1 MIVTLTAA
9 AEADLEH
16 IGDYIA
22 QDNPPRAVS
31 FVRELRERCERLA
44 DTPKAFQLVPR
55 FEHTGVRRRVH
66 GRYLIFYRIGPKTID
81 VIHILHG
88 AMDYEALLF
97 PKA

>member
-44 DTPKAFQLVPR
+44 DTPKAFPLVPR